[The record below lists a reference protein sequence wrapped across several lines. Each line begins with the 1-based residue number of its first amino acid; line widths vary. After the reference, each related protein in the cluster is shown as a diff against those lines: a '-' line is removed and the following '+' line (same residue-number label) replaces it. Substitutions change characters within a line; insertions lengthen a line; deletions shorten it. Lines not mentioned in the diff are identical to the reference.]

1 MIRIIFA
8 AALLATLALSAS
20 AQSEPNPSARR
31 IYLLCRLEDPTC
43 PDLFIP
49 LVKDVIDNPVHRGHH
64 YRCPAFTEA
73 NVQAAYTIFMGMMD
87 RGGDVGD
94 TRYMMVLA
102 LTCQEFYR

>member
-1 MIRIIFA
+1 MIRALAIASLLVA
-8 AALLATLALSAS
+8 AAFSAS
-20 AQSEPNPSARR
+20 AQPETSPSARR
-31 IYLLCRLEDPTC
+31 IYLLCRLEDPIC

-49 LVKDVIDNPVHRGHH
+49 LVKDVIDNPIHRGHH
-64 YRCPAFTEA
+64 YRCPAFTET

-102 LTCQEFYR
+102 LTCQEVYR